1 MPHSQEN
8 KNRKQKQYRNKFHK
22 HLKNGGIKKKKK
34 VTGKPRAW
42 GKVLYFGSSAE
53 THILHST

>member
-22 HLKNGGIKKKKK
+22 DLKNGGIKKKKK
-34 VTGKPRAW
+34 GDRETKSLGK
-42 GKVLYFGSSAE
+42 GF
-53 THILHST
+53 ILWVKR